1 MDFRTSSSETS
12 PLSTTLLPKE
22 TNITDFPKM
31 RENVEFKEYPFRFW
45 TCYFYAMSIITINV
59 IYISCSPITKDLKT
73 IYGLSELI
81 ISSSALFYLVLY
93 MPFNFPSNYI
103 VDKYGIKVGMA
114 LGTVLTLIGAW
125 VKIFVN
131 QSFFFVM
138 LG

>member
-1 MDFRTSSSETS
+1 MDVRPTSENS
-12 PLSTTLLPKE
+12 PLSTALLPKE
-22 TNITDFPKM
+22 TNITDFPKIK
-31 RENVEFKEYPFRFW
+31 ENVELKEHPFRFW
-45 TCYFYAMSIITINV
+45 ICYFYAMSIITINV

-103 VDKYGIKVGMA
+103 VDKYGIKVGMTI
-114 LGTVLTLIGAW
+114 GTVLTLIGAW